1 MTMLGEHEGR
11 RTSNQSSASSSRLV
25 GEELG
30 ASANGSGL
38 SRLSKLRWGNHR
50 YPHQGSNQS
59 SVHLTP
65 DDDRPLGRSQDMTVP
80 YIIAPA
86 PQSLH
91 QHEIVMERPRRH
103 GSSVSQQHDI
113 HQQARPSPAPHAFFS
128 SSSSSTSFS
137 SSSSAAAA
145 ATSAATPT
153 RPIYH
158 RDAASTDNIGSNTT
172 AASSP
177 SSSVA
182 SIPLRSPLI
191 TSAYKDRELPDLPL
205 PGSDVGF
212 PRQSASQGN
221 STASSSSSPQPQ
233 TQTQTQ
239 AHMPMAEAHYPPS
252 TRKNA
257 LRPGRHML
265 KRSQSSIKSN
275 VTIEDGHQQQQQQQ
289 QWPNAASHSSA
300 SPSSAAVGS
309 GIGKSPSSAR
319 GEGRAETKAGAKAR
333 AEAGA
338 GAWPHEEPRSE
349 IGESTMGP
357 SEVSSPVAGAG
368 GAAVSSTSTASGWLN
383 RAAIKAASQS
393 ASAGAGLRK
402 LGKAS
407 AARLRQAQQ
416 QRMERSRESP
426 SPGLGFG
433 ALGSGL
439 AKYGGRAARSAADIT
454 STLSSASSPHFDM
467 PAWPPSGLS
476 PDPRIGLPT
485 DVKHNVHVD
494 VGPMGYTGLP
504 ASWAQVLSSYGLD
517 ADAVRRDPATA
528 ANLVRERTRYY
539 VEKEAEMGRDPETAR
554 RELETRLGD
563 YEDLQRAMLIT
574 PEPDDWRKLATAT
587 STAMAS
593 SHTAS
598 SSPRTAANSASNPSH
613 GTATTALRRQASVA
627 STSYS
632 SVLYKAWPSP
642 SWSEAPSLP
651 SSPSM
656 MPAKTMQQ
664 DEETVDD
671 DDDLA
676 GTATTTT
683 TTTTTTTS
691 RTASTADAHR
701 LPMLNSTEDDGWA
714 SALLSALPDAPRGQP
729 GGASS
734 AVQAP
739 STSRRSKRRSRSL
752 DLTVLARVNSLG
764 GKGSK
769 GLGLFEEDDDEAD
782 GESAEEERDGEGDD
796 EKQRGANVL
805 KRWEKHTG
813 ERDDDDDD
821 VDDREE
827 AERDETEDDDEENED
842 DNGGREHTTG
852 SYAEE
857 QEEPAQF
864 ATVSKLNLT
873 KASPLEYHDA
883 VVVQS
888 QSASAQDR
896 YPPARAG
903 VSHPKQSHG
912 TCSTSPPP
920 AAPKEINGHSQQ
932 TPSVSTSRSTP
943 SLTDTTSSGMSHVQP
958 RQEWSSPVP
967 PSPTSSSSQSHGP
980 ALVQPSTSVYMAA
993 TAALQGNGDGE
1004 TPNEGP
1010 SVAVGSLR
1018 ERRKVPPRIHPP
1030 SAARIVSSDEAF
1042 SPYSLASKRA
1052 QHSGSRTSVASQ
1064 GAPQSADG
1072 SLSSPLPHA
1081 AGEVG
1086 SLATGAASSPR
1097 RQSRASSRGSS
1108 GSYGHATAS
1117 TSKTAVPPSLLS
1129 PGVSNGHVVNQA
1141 SSPVSLSSPLTSS
1154 TSASEMEGNA
1164 PPLPPKAA
1172 RVPPGRSKPDF
1183 ILPGKDGFYTAPAPP
1198 KSPAPSTTAA
1208 FSART
1213 KRKPA
1218 PVLPDISDE
1227 PQTHTEAASEKHKSS
1242 SSPLSAHFA
1251 TSQEGPTEAD
1261 AASAQATG
1269 DEEHDRGNLQF
1280 IEDWLEAE
1288 DDGDDGLTTTSS
1300 TRSGDVSPVHGR
1312 LEHEHEP
1319 DRLSPS
1325 PLPSPAS
1332 STHSGGLSPR
1342 SATFTSRSTNTASV
1356 WSQGSLASPR
1366 HLSPGQSPSL
1376 LRAALPGERWAPR
1389 RDPKM
1394 RSLPPPPHQDG
1405 HDGAD
1410 DEGDDKH
1417 GQSFEARMGP
1427 EAQQGLAREERRHF
1441 QDLAASE
1448 AGWRSTEDVVDSFR
1462 EGKGL
1467 ESRSSIA
1474 SLPPESDFPF
1484 SSSSSYG
1491 PPSADPEAV
1500 EAAAL
1505 SRPSSRNSRSSS
1517 RSGRRS
1523 TRAPRR
1529 STDARRFPVSMHYD
1543 ADTFTLEDSAAAVSF
1558 AELMRA
1564 RQSMDLNDVLPI
1576 RMDGDQVSGD
1586 SVPPVPPLPQT
1597 VPPLSAALDGHQADA
1612 SAPPDLVPHR
1622 STSTAAE
1629 GAAYRVNVNVVDTRD
1644 LSEGDEGNE
1653 SNANL
1658 SLASVDM
1665 VRQLKGM
1672 VRRDRLDGALD
1683 DLVMIAEGESGD
1695 VFATAPMT
1703 QMDLPASL
1711 KSHKHLAV
1719 KVIRLPRRDEGVAP
1733 RFKGLD
1739 KELKLWKGA
1748 CGNANVVSLYD
1759 VFLSPLGERHEGV
1772 WIVQEL
1778 MSMALADVIALH
1790 ASGLILSEAQ
1800 MGRVMAD
1807 AAAGLEHLHAQ
1818 GIVHRDCRSDNILLS
1833 AEGISKLADFTHA
1846 AELTSDTAKRSS
1858 VVGTAYWMA
1867 PEVVKAAP
1875 YDAKAD
1881 VWSLG
1886 VVLYEMVEGDPPR
1899 VDFPALRVSKLF
1911 VFSTSELLSLTA
1923 ASLFYSFHSIL
1934 SIPRQSP

>member
-1 MTMLGEHEGR
+1 MLGEREGR
-11 RTSNQSSASSSRLV
+11 RTSNQSSANGSHLV

-30 ASANGSGL
+30 GSGNGSGL

-59 SVHLTP
+59 NVHLTP

-103 GSSVSQQHDI
+103 GSFVSQQHDN
-113 HQQARPSPAPHAFFS
+113 HQQARPSPAPHALFS
-128 SSSSSTSFS
+128 SSSSSTSSS
-137 SSSSAAAA
+137 SSSSATAAA

-158 RDAASTDNIGSNTT
+158 RDAASTDNIVSSTT

-182 SIPLRSPLI
+182 SIPLRSPLVA
-191 TSAYKDRELPDLPL
+191 SSYKDRELPDLPL

-221 STASSSSSPQPQ
+221 SSASSSSSPQTQPQ
-233 TQTQTQ
+233 TQAQ

-252 TRKNA
+252 TRKNV

-265 KRSQSSIKSN
+265 KRSQGSIKSN
-275 VTIEDGHQQQQQQQ
+275 VTIEESHQLQ

-309 GIGKSPSSAR
+309 GISKSPSLAR
-319 GEGRAETKAGAKAR
+319 GEGRAESKAGAKAE
-333 AEAGA
+333 AGAGA
-338 GAWPHEEPRSE
+338 GAWPHEEPKSE
-349 IGESTMGP
+349 IGESKMGP
-357 SEVSSPVAGAG
+357 NEVSPVAGAA
-368 GAAVSSTSTASGWLN
+368 GAAASTTNTASGWLN

-439 AKYGGRAARSAADIT
+439 AKYGGRAARSAADLT

-467 PAWPPSGLS
+467 PVWPPAGLS

-539 VEKEAEMGRDPETAR
+539 VEKEAEMGRDPETTR

-587 STAMAS
+587 LTATAP
-593 SHTAS
+593 SHAAS
-598 SSPRTAANSASNPSH
+598 SSPRTAANNASYPSH
-613 GTATTALRRQASVA
+613 GTATTALQRQASVA

-671 DDDLA
+671 DDLA

-683 TTTTTTTS
+683 TTTTTTTSS

-752 DLTVLARVNSLG
+752 DLTALARVNSLG

-782 GESAEEERDGEGDD
+782 RESAEEERDGEGDV
-796 EKQRGANVL
+796 EKQRGASVL
-805 KRWEKHTG
+805 KRWEKHAE

-821 VDDREE
+821 DDEREE
-827 AERDETEDDDEENED
+827 VERDGNEDDDDENED
-842 DNGGREHTTG
+842 DNGGKEHTMG
-852 SYAEE
+852 FYAEE
-857 QEEPAQF
+857 QEEPAHF

-873 KASPLEYHDA
+873 KASSLGYNDA
-883 VVVQS
+883 VAQGP
-888 QSASAQDR
+888 SANAQDR
-896 YPPARAG
+896 YPRTTAG
-903 VSHPKQSHG
+903 LSHPKQSRG
-912 TCSTSPPP
+912 TCSASPPP

-967 PSPTSSSSQSHGP
+967 PSPTSSSSQCHGP
-980 ALVQPSTSVYMAA
+980 ALVQPSTSGCMAA
-993 TAALQGNGDGE
+993 PAALQGNGDGE
-1004 TPNEGP
+1004 TPTEGP

-1052 QHSGSRTSVASQ
+1052 QHSGSRTSVASH

-1086 SLATGAASSPR
+1086 SFATGAASSPR

-1108 GSYGHATAS
+1108 GSYGHGTAS
-1117 TSKTAVPPSLLS
+1117 TTKTTVPPTLLS
-1129 PGVSNGHVVNQA
+1129 PGVSNGPVVNQA

-1218 PVLPDISDE
+1218 PVLPDMTDE
-1227 PQTHTEAASEKHKSS
+1227 PQTHIEAASEKHKSS

-1251 TSQEGPTEAD
+1251 TSQEGSTEAD

-1288 DDGDDGLTTTSS
+1288 DDGDDGLTATSS
-1300 TRSGDVSPVHGR
+1300 TRSGGVSPVHGR

-1417 GQSFEARMGP
+1417 GLSFEARTGP
-1427 EAQQGLAREERRHF
+1427 EAQQGHAREERRHF

-1576 RMDGDQVSGD
+1576 RMDVDQVGGD

-1597 VPPLSAALDGHQADA
+1597 VPSLSAALDGHQADA
-1612 SAPPDLVPHR
+1612 SAPADLVPHR
-1622 STSTAAE
+1622 STAAE
-1629 GAAYRVNVNVVDTRD
+1629 GAACRVNGNVVNTRD

-1653 SNANL
+1653 GNANL
-1658 SLASVDM
+1658 SLASADM

-1748 CGNANVVSLYD
+1748 CENANVVSLYD

-1772 WIVQEL
+1772 WLVQEL

-1867 PEVVKAAP
+1867 PEVVKAEP

-1899 VDFPALRVSKLF
+1899 VDFPALRVSKLSVSF
-1911 VFSTSELLSLTA
+1911 APSELLSLTA
-1923 ASLFYSFHSIL
+1923 HPIL